1 MFRRAAVVLCLVLA
15 AAFAEAQTL
24 FVSDTFTGPNN
35 ASLESHA
42 PDIGGTWTRLRGRG
56 IILSSNAA
64 TPDKTG
70 GLDVYRNAAA
80 APSAEYVV
88 GITAT
93 FGSGNSDIYVELYA
107 RMVGTS
113 GYATYIDSS
122 GAWAIIR
129 YTSGTGTILASGTT
143 TALNPVG
150 QPNEILFHVT
160 NASKRLIVNGVVVG
174 TTADNT
180 HTAAGNVGFG
190 LSTNIKGDAV
200 ADNFYAST
208 LGPTAVRMDSMRATR
223 DRGQVLVSWTTGAES
238 DNLGYRI
245 WRETGNRRVLLT
257 PSPIAGSAFF
267 VDAPRLG
274 NGNAYRWVDRH
285 ARRDATYW
293 IEELD
298 VNGAREWHGP
308 IEPAAGTIDP
318 RTLPAPTL
326 ATLPQRTSVARAM
339 DTLHEMRG
347 DVRASHFDVA
357 TRDALKISVTTPGIH
372 EVPLPAG
379 ADAKRVQLWQDGR
392 ELPIVVTNDAIRF
405 YGTPLDSQW
414 SEVRVYWL
422 TWDRGA
428 GARMA
433 IAPKSTAPLHTA
445 SGFLSTVEL
454 RDKVLFSASTESEEG
469 DAFFGPLVTSTPA
482 RQTLRLESIDAN
494 APSAELGVTLVGSWT
509 GPHRVSVTLNGNAAG
524 VVEFSDRARHRAK
537 FNVPASWLREGNNEI
552 VFTAQNGFDDVSV
565 VEAVRVTY
573 WRAYRA
579 AGDSLVF
586 TAPGGTRVPVS
597 GFTGAITALDI
608 TNPAAPLLLVSDGNV
623 ISVPGT
629 GTRTIVAADRF
640 LRASRIEANEPSNLT
655 KLKADRVLIAPR
667 AFLAA
672 LAGRDGARA
681 AVEDIYDEF
690 SYGAKDPAAIRAFL
704 ETVRPRSVLLA
715 GDGSFDPRG
724 YVGGAAMDVI
734 PVKLLRNRLQRSP
747 SDAWFTDF
755 DNDGASDIA
764 IGRLPARSFE
774 ELQSMVAKIV
784 AYESASVLPGDVVY
798 VNGAGFG
805 ERSAHATAYVDVDAE
820 GVVAARQQLLQRWSD
835 GAALIDFT
843 GHGSVTMWQS
853 GGFFSTE
860 DAASLQQSTLVVA
873 MTCLNGWFH
882 DIYQESLAE
891 SLLRNPNGGAVG
903 VWALTTLT
911 EPGGQS
917 LANAALVD
925 ALKRGATLGEAT
937 MAAQRAT
944 TDGDVRRSLMLF
956 GDPALRMR

>member
-1 MFRRAAVVLCLVLA
+1 MFRRAAVVLYFVFA
-15 AAFAEAQTL
+15 AACAEGQTL
-24 FVSDTFTGPNN
+24 FVSDTFTGNGPL
-35 ASLESHA
+35 LESHT
-42 PDIGGTWTRLRGRG
+42 PDIGGAWTRIRGRG
-56 IILSSNAA
+56 IVLDSNEA

-70 GLDVYRNAAA
+70 GRDVYRNAAA
-80 APSAEYVV
+80 APAADYVV
-88 GITAT
+88 GITVT
-93 FGSGNSDIYVELYA
+93 FGSANSEVYVELYA

-113 GYATYIDSS
+113 GYAAYIDAT
-122 GAWAIIR
+122 GAWNIVR
-129 YTSGTGTILASGTT
+129 YTSGIPTVLASGTT
-143 TALNPVG
+143 TALKPTG
-150 QPNEILFHVT
+150 QANEILFHVT
-160 NASKRLIVNGVVVG
+160 DASKRLIVNGVVVG
-174 TTADNT
+174 TTTNNT
-180 HTAAGNVGFG
+180 HTAAGTVGFG
-190 LSTNIKGDAV
+190 LSTNIKGDAI

-223 DRGQVLVSWTTGAES
+223 DGGTVLVSWTTGAES
-238 DNLGYRI
+238 ENLGYRI
-245 WRETGNRRVLLT
+245 WRQAGRTRVLLT

-274 NGNAYRWVDRH
+274 TGNAYRWVDRN

-298 VNGAREWHGP
+298 VYGGREWHGP
-308 IEPAAGTIDP
+308 IEPAAGTVDP

-326 ATLPQRTSVARAM
+326 ATLPQRTGVVRAEE
-339 DTLHEMRG
+339 TLYEARG
-347 DVRASHFDVA
+347 DVRAAHFDVA

-379 ADAKRVQLWQDGR
+379 ADAKRVQLWEDGR
-392 ELPIVVTNDAIRF
+392 ELPVAVTKDAVRF

-414 SEVRVYWL
+414 SEAHVYWL

-433 IAPKSTAPLHTA
+433 AAPKSSAPLHAA

-469 DAFFGPLVTSTPA
+469 DAFFGPLVTTNPA
-482 RQTLRLESIDAN
+482 RQALRLESIDAS
-494 APSAELGVTLVGSWT
+494 ATSAELGVTLLGSWS
-509 GPHRVSVTLNGNAAG
+509 GPHRVAVTLNGNAAG
-524 VVEFSDRARHRAK
+524 VLEFSDRARHRAAIH
-537 FNVPASWLREGNNEI
+537 VPASWLREGNNEI

-565 VEAVRVTY
+565 VEAVRIT
-573 WRAYRA
+573 WSRAYRA
-579 AGDSLVF
+579 SGGALVF

-597 GFTGAITALDI
+597 GFTCAITALDV
-608 TNPAAPLLLVSDGNV
+608 TNPAAPVLLASDGNV

-640 LRASRIEANEPSNLT
+640 LRAARIEANEPSDLAR
-655 KLKADRVLIAPR
+655 LKADRVLIAPR
-667 AFLAA
+667 AFLPA
-672 LAGRDGARA
+672 LAGRDGARV

-755 DNDGASDIA
+755 DNDGAADIA
-764 IGRLPARSFE
+764 IGRLPARSVG
-774 ELQSMVAKIV
+774 ELQAMVAKIV
-784 AYESASVLPGDVVY
+784 AYETAAVPPSGVVY
-798 VNGAGFG
+798 VNGSGFG
-805 ERSAHATAYVDVDAE
+805 ERSAHATAYVDVDGE
-820 GVVAARQQLLQRWSD
+820 GEVAARQHLLQRWNG

-853 GGFFSTE
+853 GGFFSSE
-860 DAASLQQSTLVVA
+860 DAAALRQSTLVVA

-891 SLLRNPNGGAVG
+891 SLLRNVNGGAVG

-911 EPGGQS
+911 EPGGQAA
-917 LANAALVD
+917 ANATLVD
-925 ALKRGATLGEAT
+925 ALQRGATLGEAT

-944 TDGDVRRSLMLF
+944 TDGDVRRALVLF
-956 GDPALRMR
+956 GDPAMKMR